1 MLIKIKIEL
10 KLELKLIYLFS
21 LQYRK
26 MVVIKIANYSV
37 RCPFTK
43 TIIRPKNIICLFNQE
58 QFNAFEKN
66 IYKVLNRLPD
76 EIISIIIEKTGYQ
89 KLIGRF
95 GHESVTHWTK
105 STIRKERNYESSDNE
120 SSDNESSNHE
130 SSNDESS
137 DNESSDNESSDESD

>member
-1 MLIKIKIEL
+1 
-10 KLELKLIYLFS
+10 
-21 LQYRK
+21 

-58 QFNAFEKN
+58 QFNAFKKN
-66 IYKVLNRLPD
+66 IYKELNRLPD

-95 GHESVTHWTK
+95 GHESVTHWTESK
-105 STIRKERNYESSDNE
+105 IRKQSNYELSDNEESSDDEE
-120 SSDNESSNHE
+120 SSD
-130 SSNDESS
+130 
-137 DNESSDNESSDESD
+137 

>member
-1 MLIKIKIEL
+1 
-10 KLELKLIYLFS
+10 
-21 LQYRK
+21 

-58 QFNAFEKN
+58 QFNAFEKT

-105 STIRKERNYESSDNE
+105 PKIRKPRNYKSSDNE
-120 SSDNESSNHE
+120 SSDNEPSD
-130 SSNDESS
+130 DEPSDDEPSDNKPSDDEPS